1 MQTSS
6 FCILAGWEWKL
17 QSTPT
22 FQPRAHNCWFKKKK
36 NHFKVP
42 SLTLTQVLIQHEW
55 IRRENRGW
63 GCWSGL
69 CTCWSDLKSV
79 RQQRVCVSGCVTS
92 NFTSFC
98 AAWILLLRTLR
109 LLLFLNPTET
119 HLCIFPCEGTGL
131 GHSCRAVELLFWNSA
146 DRMKAVIAVTLSDT
160 RYCERAPHW
169 LSGVPSISSVLLPV
183 SLWLTAQDNSDHSSQ
198 FLYI

>member
-1 MQTSS
+1 MSESGEGTGVGAVDQ
-6 FCILAGWEWKL
+6 
-17 QSTPT
+17 
-22 FQPRAHNCWFKKKK
+22 
-36 NHFKVP
+36 
-42 SLTLTQVLIQHEW
+42 
-55 IRRENRGW
+55 
-63 GCWSGL
+63 GL
-69 CTCWSDLKSV
+69 CTCWSGLSWSGCSYCIMQIWRVWGSSV
-79 RQQRVCVSGCVTS
+79 CVCVSGCVTS

-119 HLCIFPCEGTGL
+119 HLCIFPCERSGL
-131 GHSCRAVELLFWNSA
+131 GHSCRAVELSFWNSA

-160 RYCERAPHW
+160 RCCERAPHW

-183 SLWLTAQDNSDHSSQ
+183 SLWLTAQDSSDHSSQ